1 MARDTAADW
10 EQIGATEPWY
20 GVLSAPEFLS
30 ANLTDEIKDKFYG
43 HGVSDMSMIMS
54 ILEAKFSPFPP
65 KTGADFG
72 SGLGRLVFPMASVC
86 DHVYGIDISP
96 AMRAE
101 SAVQANAR
109 GLKNVEFV
117 PALPDGVTVDWI
129 NSYIVF
135 QHILPRTG
143 YELLRGLLSRLVV
156 GGHVSIQLT
165 FAHNRRG

>member
-1 MARDTAADW
+1 
-10 EQIGATEPWY
+10 
-20 GVLSAPEFLS
+20 
-30 ANLTDEIKDKFYG
+30 
-43 HGVSDMSMIMS
+43 MIMS
-54 ILEAKFSPFPP
+54 ILEAKFSPFAQ

-143 YELLRGLLSRLVV
+143 YELLRGLLSRLVI
-156 GGHVSIQLT
+156 GGHVRSSSRLRTTGEAGRT
-165 FAHNRRG
+165 FIATSMSGASMVKR